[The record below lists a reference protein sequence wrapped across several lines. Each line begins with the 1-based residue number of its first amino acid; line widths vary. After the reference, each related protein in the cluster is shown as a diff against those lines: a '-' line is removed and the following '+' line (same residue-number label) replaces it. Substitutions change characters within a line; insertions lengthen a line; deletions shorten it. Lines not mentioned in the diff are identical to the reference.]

1 MNLKIPGSLS
11 WAAFLEMGARHENS
25 PNPKAPSVMM
35 GLFFFVRFTT
45 LIIVSPLLCRKSGF
59 QLQQKGERGIISV
72 RKKQKEERE
81 ELLPS
86 LFIVPEWLIQLDC
99 LYPM

>member
-1 MNLKIPGSLS
+1 MNLLTPGSLS

-45 LIIVSPLLCRKSGF
+45 TIIVCLLLCRKSGF
-59 QLQQKGERGIISV
+59 QSQQTN
-72 RKKQKEERE
+72 EEN
-81 ELLPS
+81 S
-86 LFIVPEWLIQLDC
+86 
-99 LYPM
+99 